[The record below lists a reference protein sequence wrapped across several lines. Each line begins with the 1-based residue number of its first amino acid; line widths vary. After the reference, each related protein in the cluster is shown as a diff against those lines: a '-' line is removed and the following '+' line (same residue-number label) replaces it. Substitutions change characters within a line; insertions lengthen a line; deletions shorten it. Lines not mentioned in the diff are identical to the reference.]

1 MTGAEILDI
10 IRSVHTIAPRTRET
24 LHDVA
29 EVAVLRR
36 ADGQE
41 QTVGFITSVS
51 NPFCGNCSRLRLSAI
66 GECFTCLFAETGV
79 RSERES
85 GMDRRGIGE
94 CDCSNVGGQVRSILG
109 GARAP
114 SSPPDPTSGNVLYR
128 RITSELTI
136 RIPPAMNTLCTTNTK
151 RLLHL
156 AHLTGFGS

>member
-79 RSERES
+79 PLREGIRGGWTDAELANAIAQTWADRSDRYSEER
-85 GMDRRGIGE
+85 GRLHPLQTRRVEMSYIG
-94 CDCSNVGGQVRSILG
+94 G
-109 GARAP
+109 
-114 SSPPDPTSGNVLYR
+114 
-128 RITSELTI
+128 
-136 RIPPAMNTLCTTNTK
+136 
-151 RLLHL
+151 
-156 AHLTGFGS
+156 